1 MTDAQLTEAPI
12 SMAPHLQ
19 TRARALGALL
29 RRHLAL
35 VVLVGAATM
44 LRALALVAVYP
55 GIWFSDA
62 NEYLEVATTGRLSV
76 VRVQGYALFV
86 APFLH
91 LGSAAALI
99 IVQHLLGLAI
109 VVVLYALL
117 LRRSVPKLIA
127 ILAVVPAAL
136 DGYLIALEHM
146 IMSETVFHAAV
157 VGAVALLLWR
167 ERLGLLQAG
176 VGGLLLGYAGIVRS
190 VAVPFVAVFLAY
202 LLVRRVGLYR
212 VLVFSLGWAL
222 VIGGYLTMFK
232 IQHGEFA
239 FTRWEGR
246 FLYAKVAPFAKCE
259 ELGALPSDERAFC
272 PDPNR
277 KYSSNGYLWGKG
289 SPIHGVPLSEDA
301 RIRDFAMRVIRHEP
315 LTYVKVVTRDTLH
328 YFEPAHRTGKND
340 YGDSAWQFPSDPRY
354 WKYPGY
360 RGPIREGT
368 ANRLHTIDPSQY
380 VNGMVDQPHT
390 NVPASRFLHHYQRFF
405 YTSGQL
411 LAACLVLV
419 LLALF
424 RRAPGSFR
432 LRLDATLLPASALTA
447 LIVASALSIFD
458 FRYGLVAVILLPVA
472 GALAGAALLGRA
484 DPAPAAP
491 TESEPVTK

>member
-1 MTDAQLTEAPI
+1 MTEAQATEPRI
-12 SMAPHLQ
+12 ALPGTIDS
-19 TRARALGALL
+19 RARAFAGLL

-35 VVLVGAATM
+35 VLLLVSAAT
-44 LRALALVAVYP
+44 LRVIALVAVYP
-55 GIWFSDA
+55 GIWFSDT
-62 NEYLEVATTGRLSV
+62 NSYLQVATTGRLSV
-76 VRVQGYALFV
+76 ERVQGYALIV
-86 APFLH
+86 VPFLH

-117 LRRSVPKLIA
+117 LRRGVPKLIA
-127 ILAVVPAAL
+127 LLAVIPAAL
-136 DGYLIALEHM
+136 DAYLVALEHM

-157 VGAVALLLWR
+157 VGAVGLLLWR
-167 ERLGLLQAG
+167 ERLGLVQAG
-176 VGGLLLGYAGIVRS
+176 AGGLLLGYAGIVRS
-190 VAVPFVAVFLAY
+190 VAVPFVALFLAY

-212 VLVFSLGWAL
+212 VLAFSIGWAL

-259 ELGALPSDERAFC
+259 ELRDLPSDERAFC

-289 SPIHGVPLSEDA
+289 SPIHRVPLSEDA

-315 LTYVKVVTRDTLH
+315 LTYLKVVARDTLH

-340 YGDSAWQFPSDPRY
+340 YSDTAWQFPSDPRH

-368 ANRLHTIDPSQY
+368 RDRLHDIDPSQY
-380 VNGMVDQPHT
+380 INGMVGQPHT
-390 NVPASRFLHHYQRFF
+390 NVPASRFLYYYQRFF
-405 YTSGQL
+405 YTSGQV
-411 LAACLVLV
+411 LAACLFLV

-424 RRAPGSFR
+424 RRPPGGFR
-432 LRLDATLLPASALTA
+432 LFLDATVLASSALTA
-447 LIVASALSIFD
+447 LIVASTLSIFD

-472 GALAGAALLGRA
+472 GALAGAALLGRVDP
-484 DPAPAAP
+484 DPAAA
-491 TESEPVTK
+491 E